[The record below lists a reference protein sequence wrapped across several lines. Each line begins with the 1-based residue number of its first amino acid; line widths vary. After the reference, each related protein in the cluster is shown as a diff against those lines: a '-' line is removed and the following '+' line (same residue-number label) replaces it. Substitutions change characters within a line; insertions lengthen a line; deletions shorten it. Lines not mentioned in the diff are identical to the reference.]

1 MKTLIVCLLAGIAA
15 GVGTGFS
22 GLSAVT
28 VIAPMLISFLG
39 CPWYEA
45 VGIGLASDVLASASS
60 AAIYRK
66 NKNIDIKNGL
76 YMVAAVL
83 VMTAVGS
90 WFSQYM
96 PSTEMSWFS
105 VFASIFMGIRFI
117 VHPETKEHSKSAD
130 WSVGKRRLLSVLC
143 GCGIGFFCGFIGAG
157 GGLMMLFILTYVL
170 GYELKVAV
178 GTSVFVMTFTAL
190 TGAVSHF
197 YIGDVSDYIPALM
210 LCIFFTLAGAVVS
223 AGFANKMKPEN
234 ANRATGATLLF
245 LGVFMVA
252 NMLL

>member
-1 MKTLIVCLLAGIAA
+1 MKTLIVCLLAGAAA

-28 VIAPMLISFLG
+28 VISPMLISFLG

-60 AAIYRK
+60 AVIYKK
-66 NKNIDIKNGL
+66 NDNIDIRNGL
-76 YMVAAVL
+76 YMVASVL

-90 WFSQYM
+90 YFSQYV
-96 PSTEMSWFS
+96 PNTEMSWFS
-105 VFASIFMGIRFI
+105 VFASLFMGIRFV
-117 VHPETKEHSKSAD
+117 VHPETSSRVKTSEMSA
-130 WSVGKRRLLSVLC
+130 GKRRALSVIC

-170 GYELKVAV
+170 GYELKTAV
-178 GTSVFVMTFTAL
+178 GMSVFVMTFTAL
-190 TGAVSHF
+190 TGAASHF
-197 YIGDVSDYIPALM
+197 YFGDISEYIPVLL
-210 LCIFFTLAGAVVS
+210 LCMVFTLAGAVIS
-223 AGFANKMKPEN
+223 SGFANKMKPEN
-234 ANRATGATLLF
+234 ANRATGVTLLS

-252 NMLL
+252 EMIL